1 MSLAQVEEMEEPGV
15 VVAQVCRRH
24 GVAISMPFR

>member
-1 MSLAQVEEMEEPGV
+1 MLNVASQVEEME